1 MILDTIL
8 STTRAALAERRA
20 RCPEGMLRDRF
31 VDAPQPLDLASCLRE
46 RGVSIIA
53 EMKRAS
59 PSRGPLNLDLRPAR
73 LAATYASAGAQA
85 ISVLTEEHYFHG
97 SLSDLDQA
105 RRGLATAQMVR
116 PLLRKDFV
124 VDSYQLLEARA
135 FGADAVLLIVAAL
148 DDVALARLLDDARCL
163 GLTPLVEVHDER
175 ELGRALALD
184 PPVVG
189 INNRDLT
196 DFHVDL
202 DVTRRL
208 RPLIPPGIV
217 VVSES
222 GIHQPDH
229 MRRLRS
235 LRVDAALIGHCLV
248 TASDPASKLRQLQ
261 EAGQ

>member
-1 MILDTIL
+1 MILDSIVA
-8 STTRAALAERRA
+8 TTRAALAERRI
-20 RCPEGMLRDRF
+20 RCPEEMVRER
-31 VDAPQPLDLASCLRE
+31 VARVPQPLDLASYLRE
-46 RGVSIIA
+46 PGVSIIA
-53 EMKRAS
+53 EIKRAS

-73 LAATYASAGAQA
+73 LAATYAAAGAQA

-97 SLSDLDQA
+97 SLSDLQQA
-105 RRGLATAQMVR
+105 RLGLATAQR
-116 PLLRKDFV
+116 ALPLLRKDFIV
-124 VDSYQLLEARA
+124 ESYQLLEARA

-148 DDVALARLLDDARCL
+148 DGETLARLLGDARQL

-175 ELGRALALD
+175 ELGQALALD

-189 INNRDLT
+189 INNRNLEDFSLDLG
-196 DFHVDL
+196 
-202 DVTRRL
+202 VTHRL

-229 MRRLRS
+229 MRQLRS
-235 LRVDAALIGHCLV
+235 LQVDAALIGQCLV
-248 TASDPASKLRQLQ
+248 TALDPAARLRQLR